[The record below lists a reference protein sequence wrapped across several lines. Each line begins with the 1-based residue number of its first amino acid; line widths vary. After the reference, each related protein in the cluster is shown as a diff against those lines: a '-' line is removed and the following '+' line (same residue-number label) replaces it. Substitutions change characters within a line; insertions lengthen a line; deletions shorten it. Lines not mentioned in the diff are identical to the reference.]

1 MGYGGGECCPLP
13 PPPAPPAEPPADSD
27 FLHSLPLPV
36 DETTLAAGG
45 GTALLALI
53 AVIICFR
60 RCRRSKAAGRE
71 EESSPQQ
78 QNGGST
84 PPTSDKRPRSPRR
97 SSISLP
103 VTNFSSGNGN
113 RTYARFDKDDGHELM
128 SLDLVE

>member
-1 MGYGGGECCPLP
+1 MGYGGECCPLP
-13 PPPAPPAEPPADSD
+13 TPPAPPVEPPASDSI
-27 FLHSLPLPV
+27 LHSLPLPV

-53 AVIICFR
+53 AVIICLR

-71 EESSPQQ
+71 EESSSQQ
-78 QNGGST
+78 SSGST